1 MRRIARG
8 LIAGSGALA
17 LVASASAC
25 TADDGGGSG
34 SAATPS
40 TGKVTGPEDR
50 LTVLSTGPVQA
61 RDPQRITQR
70 QVAGF
75 ASRTWMRTLTAYP
88 PATALSGQRTLAGD
102 LATSTGTA
110 SKDASTWTFTLRK
123 GAAWQD
129 GSPITCKDV
138 RYGVARSFDPGISS
152 SGYALTFLDIPKK
165 KDGSSTYPGP
175 PAKGGTTKSAR
186 QLINKAV
193 ECRDERTVVFHLDQ
207 PVGYFDRV
215 VSLPE
220 FAPFKA
226 SQEGKDATYEA
237 FSSGP
242 YRLSD
247 GWTPSTG
254 GTWVRNPRWKPAS
267 DPLRTPG
274 PTSILHKEGV
284 TAKDAVETIVD
295 GEDGGRTLARDP
307 LPTVLGPVVDEAGD
321 RAQSVRVDGQLV
333 DYPAV
338 STRSK
343 AMKSARVRRALAQAT
358 DREAYNRA
366 RGADSG
372 TPTWSLLGAALPAA
386 HRDVADHG
394 PSGDP
399 TYARA
404 QLVKGKVKTP
414 VKITVAYRGGGTMD
428 DAMKAL
434 KTGWDEAGFDV
445 TLKALGEDYFT
456 EVGTRKVAQDHD
468 VVWANWGPDFPSA
481 STVLPPLFDDR
492 INLSK
497 TSVGR
502 DYGLFADK
510 KVTAAMD
517 KAAGTRD
524 RRSSAAQ
531 WTAIDTGLL
540 EDGVYIPLRQSRLS
554 YAAGSRVTSLIGNPV
569 YGGSPEIG
577 VVGVSE

>member
-8 LIAGSGALA
+8 LIAGTGALA
-17 LVASASAC
+17 LVASVSAC
-25 TADDGGGSG
+25 TTDEGGGAG

-40 TGKVTGPEDR
+40 AGQVSGPKDR

-61 RDPQRITQR
+61 WDPQRITQR

-75 ASRTWMRTLTAYP
+75 ASRTWMRTLTAYT
-88 PATALSGQRTLAGD
+88 PATALGGQRKLAGD
-102 LATSTGTA
+102 LATSSGKA

-123 GAAWQD
+123 GVTWQD

-138 RYGVARSFDPGISS
+138 RYGVARSFDPDISS

-175 PAKGGTTKSAR
+175 LAKGGTSKAAR
-186 QLINKAV
+186 KLINEAV
-193 ECRDERTVVFHLDQ
+193 ECRDERTVVFHLDE
-207 PVGYFDRV
+207 PVGYFDEV

-220 FAPFKA
+220 FAPYKA
-226 SQEGKDATYEA
+226 SHEAKDATYEA

-242 YRLSD
+242 YQLSD

-254 GTWVRNPRWKPAS
+254 GTWVRNPRWKRAS

-274 PTSILHKEGV
+274 PTTILHKEGV
-284 TAKDAVETIVD
+284 AAKDAVETIVD
-295 GEDGGRTLARDP
+295 GDDGGRTLALDP
-307 LPTVLGPVVDEAGD
+307 VPTVLGPAIDEAGE
-321 RAQSVRVDGQLV
+321 RAQTVQVDGQLV
-333 DYPAV
+333 DYLAV

-343 AMKSARVRRALAQAT
+343 AMKSPRVRRALAEAT
-358 DREAYNRA
+358 DREAYNQA
-366 RGADSG
+366 RGAASG

-386 HRDVADHG
+386 HEDVADHG

-399 TYARA
+399 THARA

-414 VKITVAYRGGGTMD
+414 VRITVAYRGGGTMD
-428 DAMKAL
+428 DAMQAL
-434 KTGWDEAGFDV
+434 ERGWDKAGFDV

-456 EVGTRKVAQDHD
+456 QIGKRKVAEDYD

-517 KAAGTRD
+517 KAVGTRD
-524 RRSSAAQ
+524 RTSSAAQ
-531 WTAIDTGLL
+531 WSAIDTGLL
-540 EDGVYIPLRQSRLS
+540 EDGAYIPLRQSRLS
-554 YAAGSRVTSLIGNPV
+554 YVAGSEVTSLIGNPV
-569 YGGSPEIG
+569 YGGSPEMG
-577 VVGVSE
+577 VIGVSE

>member
-1 MRRIARG
+1 
-8 LIAGSGALA
+8 
-17 LVASASAC
+17 
-25 TADDGGGSG
+25 
-34 SAATPS
+34 
-40 TGKVTGPEDR
+40 
-50 LTVLSTGPVQA
+50 
-61 RDPQRITQR
+61 
-70 QVAGF
+70 
-75 ASRTWMRTLTAYP
+75 MRTLTAYP

-254 GTWVRNPRWKPAS
+254 GTGCATRGGSPR
-267 DPLRTPG
+267 RTPFA
-274 PTSILHKEGV
+274 PPVPRRSCTRRASPPRTPSRPSSTV
-284 TAKDAVETIVD
+284 RTAVA
-295 GEDGGRTLARDP
+295 RSPRDP